1 MGATWMPMSK
11 SAWCNLYL
19 LIGCMPCPVALQS
32 LPLCLLS
39 CYSGIVNGGGESSDR
54 GVGVI
59 GPVIPW
65 YGTSDP
71 VKGKIFCILSSGS

>member
-1 MGATWMPMSK
+1 MDANVKVRMVQFLFVNRSDAIC
-11 SAWCNLYL
+11 S
-19 LIGCMPCPVALQS
+19 ALQS
-32 LPLCLLS
+32 LPLCPLS

-71 VKGKIFCILSSGS
+71 VKGKILCILSSRS